1 MSQDE
6 VDQAVAKAVKAVQ
19 AFEDQPSLSTAKDA
33 EWVLSIFKLLVGCQ
47 AFDSLPAFSRAL
59 KAV

>member
-6 VDQAVAKAVKAVQ
+6 VDQALAKVTNAVQ
-19 AFEDQPSLSTAKDA
+19 AFDDQPSLDTAKEA
-33 EWVLSIFKLLVGCQ
+33 EWKLSIFKLLVGCQ